1 MSQRLHEWIRALS
14 RQFYIVIEP
23 NKKAIRIAVPFNDF
37 PSASIGC
44 RIFIKDKV
52 A

>member
-1 MSQRLHEWIRALS
+1 MSGFVRYHVS
-14 RQFYIVIEP
+14 VYIVIEP
-23 NKKAIRIAVPFNDF
+23 NKKAMRIAVPFNDF